1 MSPASLRCTARRLE
15 GRAACLNLFMLHCCG
30 GLCSYREEV
39 RIREKRVERYKD
51 LLIEYY
57 YRSDHVGI
65 SWKEAQDE
73 LKKCVARCH
82 APRLSLLRRPRF

>member
-1 MSPASLRCTARRLE
+1 MHGSL
-15 GRAACLNLFMLHCCG
+15 GRAHHPTPRSPCPLYVVCRH
-30 GLCSYREEV
+30 REEV

-65 SWKEAQDE
+65 AWKDAQDE
-73 LKKCVARCH
+73 LKK
-82 APRLSLLRRPRF
+82 